1 MDNKQFENKIAEIHE
16 KLTDLAK
23 QDETGNSGFIMLAKN
38 NNGSPIVSAGGVQ
51 DVFVE
56 LMMALLSQE
65 NLLKATRDASITVS
79 FLKVLGIIKE
89 GKETKETNEETHNLA
104 DLLEELRKDN
114 KNKN

>member
-65 NLLKATRDASITVS
+65 NLLKATRDASITLS

-89 GKETKETNEETHNLA
+89 GKETNEETHNLA